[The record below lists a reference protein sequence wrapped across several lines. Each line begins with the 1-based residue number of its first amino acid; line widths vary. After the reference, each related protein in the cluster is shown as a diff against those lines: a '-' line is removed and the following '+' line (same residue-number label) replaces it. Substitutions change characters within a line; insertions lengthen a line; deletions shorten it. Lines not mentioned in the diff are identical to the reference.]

1 MPFARSFVIGLL
13 ALSLSAP
20 AAAQFTQSHKFLDA
34 MHKKDDKAALEA
46 IDAHVDINTV
56 DSVSRESALH
66 IAASQR
72 RADWIAHLVG
82 LGANVNAHDV
92 KGQTPLVV
100 AVNAN
105 FTAGAQFLIQH
116 GARLEDSNNVGET
129 PLITAVH
136 NRNLELIKLLLKA
149 GADPDR
155 ADNSG
160 RSARDYAVL
169 DSGRGGNL
177 AATIDAN
184 ARPGGTSAGPRRT
197 YGPKL

>member
-1 MPFARSFVIGLL
+1 MSFARSFVIGLL

-34 MHKKDDKAALEA
+34 MRKKDNKAALEA
-46 IDAHVDINTV
+46 IDAHVDVNTA
-56 DSVSRESALH
+56 DSVSRETALH
-66 IAASQR
+66 IAAAQR
-72 RADWIAHLVG
+72 RADWIAHLVA
-82 LGANVNAHDV
+82 LGANVNARDL

-105 FTAGAQFLIQH
+105 FTAGAEFLIRN

-160 RSARDYAVL
+160 RNARDYAVL
-169 DSGRGGNL
+169 ESGRGGNL

-184 ARPGGTSAGPRRT
+184 ARPRGAATAPRHT